1 MRMIIEGYYCNI
13 GSTDDLKSL
22 FRKRDITRTCAYNIF
37 IAKNNFIYRA
47 SPLKSA
53 TYKKAAD
60 LGYAPS
66 MFNYAI
72 SVLSI
77 AGGPNEEVV
86 RWLQKAAD
94 KGYEP
99 AKKRLKLIKVS
110 QYGSLWDLIG

>member
-53 TYKKAAD
+53 TYKKAAESSCS
-60 LGYAPS
+60 P
-66 MFNYAI
+66 
-72 SVLSI
+72 
-77 AGGPNEEVV
+77 
-86 RWLQKAAD
+86 
-94 KGYEP
+94 
-99 AKKRLKLIKVS
+99 LKYSKEKITLRS
-110 QYGSLWDLIG
+110 CRT